1 MERIVETGGMGGSVP
16 VFRKNEEFTGFVEG
30 VGSNGEGIVRFGET
44 VYFAPFTVP
53 GEKVKFRALKVKNR
67 VGYAKAIEI
76 LTPADERVRPVCP
89 QFTKCG
95 GCQLQHLRYGCQLKL
110 KAKTVH
116 DALRK
121 IAGIEADVPP
131 AVKSDLQLGYRNKLQ
146 IPVGVNRDG
155 ETVIGFYA
163 ERSHRIVPVS
173 RCPIHP
179 DWAEDAIAVFAEYIR
194 RFGVRGYDEEKK
206 RGHLRHIVVREVEG
220 CFIITAVTACDK
232 LPAAE
237 ELIRMLGEKFK
248 VFSLWHN
255 VNKGEGNGVFGENTQ
270 LLYGAGKY
278 GGHECGVRYTAGPRT
293 FLQVNRGVCRKLYE
307 RAVRYAVECGA
318 KAAIDCYSGGGMLTA
333 MLAKQLGLAYG
344 IECVQE
350 AVECADE
357 LAALNKLDG
366 KMINTCGTVEALLP
380 QLLERVCAETAF
392 LLADPPRKGMDRA
405 TIGAILRSGVRYMA
419 MISCNPSTMARDVGL
434 LTGAL
439 IEEGNELKKN
449 PAYTA
454 EGLDGYYKIVSG
466 RRWFCYVGNN
476 DRLYQSIAVKHNRS
490 ICEKYKESAFLRK
503 GALFVRFRGTGS
515 LLG

>member
-1 MERIVETGGMGGSVP
+1 MERIAETQNCRSGAVP
-16 VFRKNEEFTGFVEG
+16 VFQKNQEFTGFVEG

-44 VYFAPFTVP
+44 VYFAPFTVL
-53 GEKVKFRALKVKNR
+53 GEKVKFKALKVKNR
-67 VGYAKAIEI
+67 IGYAKAIEI

-95 GCQLQHLRYGCQLKL
+95 GCQLQHLRYGSQLKL
-110 KAKTVH
+110 KAKTVQ

-121 IAGIEADVPP
+121 IAGIETEVPP

-146 IPVGVNRDG
+146 IPVVVNRNG

-163 ERSHRIVPVS
+163 ERSHRIVPVA

-179 DWAEDAIAVFAEYIR
+179 DWAEDVISVFAEYIR
-194 RFGVRGYDEEKK
+194 RCGVRGYDEEKK
-206 RGHLRHIVVREVEG
+206 RGQLRHIVVRDVDG
-220 CFIITAVTACDK
+220 CFIVTAVTACDK
-232 LPAAE
+232 LPASD
-237 ELIRMLGEKFK
+237 ELIRLLGEKFK

-255 VNKGEGNGVFGENTQ
+255 VNKGDGNGVFGETTQ

-307 RAVRYAVECGA
+307 RAVRYAAESGA
-318 KAAIDCYSGGGMLTA
+318 SVAIDCYSGGGMLTA
-333 MLAKQLGLAYG
+333 MLARQLGRAYG
-344 IECVQE
+344 IECVAE

-357 LAALNKLDG
+357 LKALNKLEG
-366 KMINTCGTVEALLP
+366 KMFNLCGTVEQRLPALLSEVDP
-380 QLLERVCAETAF
+380 ASAF
-392 LLADPPRKGMDRA
+392 LLSDPPRKGMDRA
-405 TIGAILRSGVRYMA
+405 TIGAILSAGIPHMA

-449 PAYTA
+449 PAYTP
-454 EGLDGYYKIVSG
+454 EGLAGHYRVVSVQPFDMFPQTKWVET
-466 RRWFCYVGNN
+466 RV
-476 DRLYQSIAVKHNRS
+476 
-490 ICEKYKESAFLRK
+490 
-503 GALFVRFRGTGS
+503 
-515 LLG
+515 LLCRN